1 MHMPELEVAATCVR
15 LPVVSGH
22 SESVYIEVE
31 KEGVTVEELKSLLA
45 NAEGIVLQDNPEEQ
59 LYPMPATA
67 VGKNEVFVG
76 RIRKD
81 LNNDKGFHLWVVSDN
96 LLKGAAWNSVQ
107 IAEHLVKL
115 QLV

>member
-1 MHMPELEVAATCVR
+1 MKRKNYAYARIRSSATCVR

-31 KEGVTVEELKSLLA
+31 KEGVTVEEFKSLLA

-67 VGKNEVFVG
+67 VGKTKYSLEE
-76 RIRKD
+76 
-81 LNNDKGFHLWVVSDN
+81 
-96 LLKGAAWNSVQ
+96 SVK
-107 IAEHLVKL
+107 I
-115 QLV
+115 

>member
-1 MHMPELEVAATCVR
+1 MKRKIMHMPELEVAATCVR

-31 KEGVTVEELKSLLA
+31 KGVTVEELKSLLA

-67 VGKNEVFVG
+67 VGKTKYSWEEFVK
-76 RIRKD
+76 I
-81 LNNDKGFHLWVVSDN
+81 
-96 LLKGAAWNSVQ
+96 
-107 IAEHLVKL
+107 
-115 QLV
+115 

>member
-31 KEGVTVEELKSLLA
+31 KEGVTVAELKSLLA

-59 LYPMPATA
+59 LYPMPPTA
-67 VGKNEVFVG
+67 VGKTKYSLEE
-76 RIRKD
+76 
-81 LNNDKGFHLWVVSDN
+81 
-96 LLKGAAWNSVQ
+96 SVK
-107 IAEHLVKL
+107 I
-115 QLV
+115 